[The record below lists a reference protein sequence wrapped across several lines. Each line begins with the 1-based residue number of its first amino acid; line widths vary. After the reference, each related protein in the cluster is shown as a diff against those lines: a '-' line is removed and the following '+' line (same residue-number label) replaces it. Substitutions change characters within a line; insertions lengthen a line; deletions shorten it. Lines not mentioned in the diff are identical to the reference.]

1 VKCSPVGEPD
11 FTKDNMFLDQ
21 HLCLNIPIIQSNLRD
36 KFTDYVKV
44 RLTTVLLHQCYSP
57 SFPFLFLGISYGYE
71 LGLGVGIGLGI
82 YFQTGM
88 LFQDQK

>member
-1 VKCSPVGEPD
+1 MS
-11 FTKDNMFLDQ
+11 
-21 HLCLNIPIIQSNLRD
+21 
-36 KFTDYVKV
+36 
-44 RLTTVLLHQCYSP
+44 RLGLPRCFYISVIHHH
-57 SFPFLFLGISYGYE
+57 FPLFLGISYGYE